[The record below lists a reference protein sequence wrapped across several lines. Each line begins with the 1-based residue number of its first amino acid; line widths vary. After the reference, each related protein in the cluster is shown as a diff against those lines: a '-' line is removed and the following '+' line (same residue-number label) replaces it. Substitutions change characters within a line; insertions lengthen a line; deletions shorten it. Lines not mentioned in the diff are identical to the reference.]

1 MKLTNKEFIK
11 NIEKKYIFEKNTSV
25 AVAVSGGPDSMSLL
39 FLVNAFIKYK
49 KGNLIALIVNH
60 RIRKNSKE
68 EAKYVSAYLD
78 KNNINSQI
86 LTVDKNNVTKK
97 SMNEARNNRYNLLT
111 KFCIQNNI
119 LHL

>member
-11 NIEKKYIFEKNTSV
+11 IIEKKYTFEKNPLV

-68 EAKYVSAYLD
+68 EANYISAYLD
-78 KNNINSQI
+78 KIEDEGDSYIELINSYHQ
-86 LTVDKNNVTKK
+86 
-97 SMNEARNNRYNLLT
+97 NEIN
-111 KFCIQNNI
+111 K
-119 LHL
+119 HD